1 MPSGRTRQFDVDE
14 ALDRALE
21 VFWARGYEGA
31 TLPELTRAMGINRP
45 SLYAA
50 FGNKEQLFRKALDR
64 YQTGPQSFL
73 TEALRKPTARAVVEA
88 IYSGFVRMQR
98 DRDKARGCLV
108 VSGALACG
116 EEAETVRR
124 ELARLRQGAVAAFRD
139 PFSARSARSAR
150 PAPRTPPG
158 GGPRAAESRA
168 RADPPSDRAGCTA
181 RCRPPRRYQRSPGGP
196 PRPRARRDGATP
208 SVQAHASRRGAEAAR
223 RGPADRSP

>member
-1 MPSGRTRQFDVDE
+1 MPVKGRKQFSKEFAVPSGRTRQFDLDE

-64 YQTGPQSFL
+64 YQTGPMSFL
-73 TEALRKPTARAVVEA
+73 TEALRKPTARAVAEA
-88 IYSGFVRMQR
+88 IFSGFVKMQR

-124 ELARLRQGAVAAFRD
+124 ELAHLRQAAVTALRQRFERAVQEGDLPAGTDCATLARYVATVLNGLAVQSASGATEKELGLVSAVAM
-139 PFSARSARSAR
+139 
-150 PAPRTPPG
+150 
-158 GGPRAAESRA
+158 RAW
-168 RADPPSDRAGCTA
+168 PT
-181 RCRPPRRYQRSPGGP
+181 
-196 PRPRARRDGATP
+196 
-208 SVQAHASRRGAEAAR
+208 
-223 RGPADRSP
+223 